1 VGAPGALSGISER
14 APRAEPFDLE
24 VTLAEEGNGNVKIS
38 DIGGSK
44 ETGEER
50 KSALQEHPRSEP
62 APVGK
67 PGIPEKTE
75 EDPLAA
81 AQREVEANRDRWV
94 RAVADLENFKKRSV
108 QEKTRLLK
116 YRHEDL
122 LRDLLPV
129 LDNLD
134 RALSH
139 CNAAGRADTLSE
151 GVCLVANMLKE
162 VLARYQVKEI
172 KALGEP
178 FDPHVHEAIARVSA
192 PADQAN
198 LVVDELEKGYMYED
212 RLLRPAKVVVAA
224 AEGA

>member
-1 VGAPGALSGISER
+1 V
-14 APRAEPFDLE
+14 
-24 VTLAEEGNGNVKIS
+24 VEEGNGNVRIS

-44 ETGEER
+44 KSGEER

-62 APVGK
+62 ATVGK
-67 PGIPEKTE
+67 PGPLAGPLEKIEE

-81 AQREVEANRDRWV
+81 AQHEAEANRDRWV
-94 RAVADLENFKKRSV
+94 RAVADLENFKKRSL

-116 YRHEDL
+116 YSHEDL

-139 CNAAGRADTLSE
+139 CTAAGRTDTLSE
-151 GVCLVANMLKE
+151 GVCLVANMFKE
-162 VLARYQVKEI
+162 ILERYHVKEI

-178 FDPHVHEAIARVSA
+178 FNPHVHEAIARVSA
-192 PADQAN
+192 PAEQAN
-198 LVVDELEKGYMYED
+198 VVVEELEKGYMYED
-212 RLLRPAKVVVAA
+212 RLLRPAKVVVAT